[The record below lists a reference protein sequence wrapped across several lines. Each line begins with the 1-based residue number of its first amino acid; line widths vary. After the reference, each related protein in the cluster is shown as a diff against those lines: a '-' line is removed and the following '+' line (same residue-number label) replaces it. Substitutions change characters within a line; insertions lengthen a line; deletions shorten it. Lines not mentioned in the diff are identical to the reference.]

1 MIQFLLNNARL
12 IDVVAKLAGIATL
25 IGLLFAFRQYRHS
38 VRVAQRTERRAA
50 VELAAKECTHY
61 GLNILRS
68 VNELLDQINKS
79 GCDYLNHCKIT
90 PSEKGLAVDTS
101 AVTPDDGE
109 KIKSHIKQIVE
120 VLNGLEGF
128 AIPFAEGVADNRVGF
143 IECGRSFVQ
152 TTERMAPLY
161 SFWPLKDYYQSSQTI
176 YMRWKRE
183 IGQEER
189 DRRFVQAGKD
199 FMVMSA
205 QIIKDRSKSR
215 FWRAVADWC
224 EKRAK
229 D

>member
-1 MIQFLLNNARL
+1 MIEFLLNNARV
-12 IDVVAKLAGIATL
+12 IDVVAKLAGIATV
-25 IGLLFAFRQYRHS
+25 IGLFFAFRQYKHS
-38 VRVAQRTERRAA
+38 VRVARRTERRAG

-61 GLNILRS
+61 GLNILRD
-68 VNELLDQINKS
+68 VNEVLDQINKS
-79 GCDYLNHCKIT
+79 GCEYLNHCKIT

-101 AVTPDDGE
+101 ALTPEDAQR
-109 KIKSHIKQIVE
+109 IQSHIKKIVE

-128 AIPFAEGVADNRVGF
+128 AIPFAEGVADDRVGF

-152 TTERMAPLY
+152 TIERIAPLY
-161 SFWPLKDYYQSSQTI
+161 SFWPLKDYYRSSQTI
-176 YMRWKRE
+176 YVRWRRG
-183 IGQEER
+183 IGQEEK
-189 DRRFVQAGKD
+189 DRRFIQASKD
-199 FMVMSA
+199 LMVMSA